1 MFRFPTTRHGPAIR
15 CTVVGAL
22 AAVCLSACAEKVI
35 IAETLGAG
43 GRGGIDASALR
54 DAVVTGSARETAP
67 PASGG
72 GGGSGGTDGM
82 GGNGNTGKGILISPP
97 SLPLWVSN
105 DPCDAAGFLDFYAED
120 HAYAGVTGYVIAFD
134 PPEVLKVIELEKA
147 DGGITWQARIDH
159 LDLPGPPDCNSLRGA
174 AAFTIATLRDGAH
187 GIPYSWGAASSF
199 PQETGAYC
207 PYPSGNFYRGT
218 TLITDVR
225 AFGMLLDGATLD
237 GPFQVEWESLADTT
251 TFHASDP
258 DAGLSLCQRPAY
270 LNFLVA
276 HRGSIL
282 VGMVLSIRD
291 GT

>member
-1 MFRFPTTRHGPAIR
+1 MFRLSTTRHGAAIR
-15 CTVVGAL
+15 LTVVGAV
-22 AAVCLSACAEKVI
+22 AAVCLSACAEKLI

-43 GRGGIDASALR
+43 GRGGTDASALR
-54 DAVVTGSARETAP
+54 DALATGGAPETAL

-72 GGGSGGTDGM
+72 GGGADGM

-105 DPCDAAGFLDFYAED
+105 DPCDAAGFVDFYAED

-134 PPEVLKVIELEKA
+134 PAEVLKVITLEKA
-147 DGGITWQARIDH
+147 DGGTTWQARIDH
-159 LDLPGPPDCNSLRGA
+159 LDLPGPPDCNSLRAA

-207 PYPSGNFYRGT
+207 PYPAGNFYRGT
-218 TLITDVR
+218 TLITDVH
-225 AFGMLLDGATLD
+225 AFGMLLETATLD
-237 GPFQVEWESLADTT
+237 GPFPVKWETLADTT
-251 TFHASDP
+251 TFRASDP

-276 HRGSIL
+276 HRGSVL